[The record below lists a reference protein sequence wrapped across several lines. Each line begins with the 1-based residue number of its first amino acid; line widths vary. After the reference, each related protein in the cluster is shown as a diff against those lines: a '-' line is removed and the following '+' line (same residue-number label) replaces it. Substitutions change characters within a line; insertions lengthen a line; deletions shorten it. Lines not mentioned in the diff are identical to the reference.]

1 MKYLKEK
8 IETCLLPF
16 VEKPERYIGQEV
28 NTILKPKEGHVT
40 IGLAFPDVY
49 EVGFSNIGFKILY
62 HLINRNEKFL
72 AERAYSPW
80 FDAEAIMRK
89 EDIPLTTVETWTPLK
104 ELDLIGFTLQHELT
118 YTNIINMLSLSNI
131 PIMSSERHE
140 GPLVIAG
147 GSGSFNSAPLDN
159 FIDLFV
165 VGEGEEVILEILEE
179 FYRWKFLEK
188 GTKIELIKRLSKI
201 PGIYVPSFYEITYH
215 PSGEIEKVIEKE
227 GTKKIEKR
235 LVHDLDKTYFP
246 EKILTP
252 LMEVI
257 HDRAVIEI
265 FRGCTRGCRFCQ
277 AGYIYRPVRERSL
290 DTCLNLANKLLE
302 NTGYPD
308 LSLSSLSTTDYS
320 SIEQL
325 LKSLMSSQKHDKI
338 AISLPSMRIDTF
350 SAKLAEEVQKVRKTG
365 FTFAPEAGSE
375 RLRRVINKQVTEED
389 LLKTVEAT
397 LSAGWEKL
405 KLYFMI
411 GLPTETEEDLEEIVK
426 LVKKLVI
433 LGKKYKLSRI
443 SVAFSSFVPKPHTP
457 FQWESQ
463 NTMERLKEKQNFLFK
478 NLKTGKEQKKIF
490 INFHNREQS
499 FIEAV
504 FARGD
509 RRTGE
514 ALLKAWE
521 LGCRF
526 DNWSD
531 YFRFDLWQEAFKVA
545 NISPSFYANRERGE
559 EEILPWDHISSGIN
573 KNFLLDERRK
583 SLEYV
588 ETKDCRF
595 STCSQCGVCQSL
607 GVKNQLYPPSE
618 EIPDIKPQAER
629 EEVTE
634 NKTLIR
640 FNFEKI
646 DKTKFISHLGLIRII
661 ERAVRFTGLPVA
673 FSQGFNPK
681 PKIALGPPLS
691 SGIESYCEWGDIVM
705 AQTVESELFQK
716 EINRFLPEGMKV
728 ISSRIIPLKSPA
740 LNAIIKTGVYR
751 IYGHGEVS
759 KDKIEDFLNRDEI
772 LFEKVRKKGTKII
785 DIKPLIKELKVI
797 EINNDK
803 ISLELWIN
811 MEEGGTIKPQEVIRE
826 MNNFGID
833 LSVKKISRINLL
845 TCEGESPFYNGKMSD
860 ITIALS
866 SIF

>member
-1 MKYLKEK
+1 MNNIKEK
-8 IETCLLPF
+8 IEKLLLPS

-28 NTILKPKEGHVT
+28 NSFIKPKEGSVS
-40 IGLAFPDVY
+40 IALAFPDVY

-62 HLINRNEKFL
+62 HLINREEKFL
-72 AERAYSPW
+72 AERAYCPW
-80 FDAEAIMRK
+80 FDAEAIMIK

-104 ELDLIGFTLQHELT
+104 DMDIIGFTLQHELT
-118 YTNIINMLSLSNI
+118 YTNIISMLSLSRI
-131 PIMSSERHE
+131 PIRSSERHG

-159 FIDLFV
+159 FIDMFV
-165 VGEGEEVILEILEE
+165 LGEGEEVILEILEE

-188 GTKIELIKRLSKI
+188 GTKIELLKRLSKI
-201 PGIYVPSFYEITYH
+201 AGVYVPSFYEITYH
-215 PSGEIEKVIEKE
+215 ASGEIEKIIRKE
-227 GTKKIEKR
+227 GPEKIEKK
-235 LVHDLDKTYFP
+235 VVSDLDKTFFP

-290 DTCLNLANKLLE
+290 QTCLDLADKLLD

-320 SIEQL
+320 SIEKL
-325 LKSLMSSQKHDKI
+325 LKNLMSSQKHDKI

-375 RLRRVINKQVTEED
+375 RLRKVINKQVTEED

-397 LSAGWEKL
+397 LSAGWDKL

-426 LVKKLVI
+426 LIKKVFTI
-433 LGKKYKLSRI
+433 GKQYKLSRI

-457 FQWESQ
+457 FQWEGQ
-463 NTMERLKEKQNFLFK
+463 NSMEQLKEKQNFLFK

-490 INFHNREQS
+490 INFHKREQS

-509 RRTGE
+509 RRLGE
-514 ALLKAWE
+514 GLLKAWE

-531 YFRFDLWQEAFKVA
+531 YFRFDLWHEAFNSV
-545 NISPSFYANRERGE
+545 NISPSFYANRERKE

-573 KNFLLDERRK
+573 KEFLLCERK
-583 SLEYV
+583 KALKYV

-595 STCSQCGVCQSL
+595 SACSQCGVCQSL
-607 GVKNQLYPPSE
+607 GVKNQLYPPTE
-618 EIPDIKPQAER
+618 EIPDIKSQKEIS
-629 EEVTE
+629 EVTE

-691 SGIESYCEWGDIVM
+691 SGIESYSEWGDIVM
-705 AQTVESELFQK
+705 ARTVDTEVFHK

-728 ISSRIIPLKSPA
+728 LKCSIIPLKSPA
-740 LNAIIKTGVYR
+740 LNAIIKIGVYT
-751 IYGHGEVS
+751 IECSGE
-759 KDKIEDFLNRDEI
+759 KDKIEDFLKQDEI
-772 LFEKVRKKGTKII
+772 LFKKVRKKGTKTI
-785 DIKPLIKELKVI
+785 DIKPLIKKL
-797 EINNDK
+797 EIKNVNNNK
-803 ISLELWIN
+803 ISMELWIN
-811 MEEGGTIKPQEVIRE
+811 MEEGGTIKPQEVIKV
-826 MNNFGID
+826 MNDSGIK
-833 LSVKKISRINLL
+833 LSIENICRIKLL
-845 TCEGESPFYNGKMSD
+845 TAEGESPMANY
-860 ITIALS
+860 
-866 SIF
+866 